1 MQVASS
7 RFVGLEVR
15 EDAVLTFPGGIP
27 GLPGERYAL
36 VAHDPAS
43 PFFWL
48 HSLEDAGVAVPV
60 TNPWIFFGD
69 YEVRLADDETARL
82 ELEDAADAEVLCVVR
97 AAPDP
102 ADVTINLAG
111 PIVIH
116 RGRRRGRQI
125 VNDAGGY
132 SVRHPLFAEV
142 DLNDAQPAAPA
153 VPMAAAIT

>member
-1 MQVASS
+1 
-7 RFVGLEVR
+7 
-15 EDAVLTFPGGIP
+15 
-27 GLPGERYAL
+27 

-43 PFFWL
+43 PFFWFAL
-48 HSLEDAGVAVPV
+48 AGGRRPGGPGEG
-60 TNPWIFFGD
+60 PWIFFGD

-111 PIVIH
+111 AIVIH

-142 DLNDAQPAAPA
+142 DLNDAQPAALA